1 MLQKEI
7 LTQMITFNKTAF
19 DNAFNVMLALQ
30 EQMEKT
36 FRMYVEQVPGFP
48 VEGRKVIEEWIAV
61 YKKGCAD
68 FKKNVDESFKKVE
81 TYTK

>member
-19 DNAFNVMLALQ
+19 DNAFNVMMALQ

-36 FRMYVEQVPGFP
+36 FRMYMEQVPGFP
-48 VEGRKVIEEWIAV
+48 AEGRKVLEEWIAV
-61 YKKGCAD
+61 YKKGCED

-81 TYTK
+81 TFIQ